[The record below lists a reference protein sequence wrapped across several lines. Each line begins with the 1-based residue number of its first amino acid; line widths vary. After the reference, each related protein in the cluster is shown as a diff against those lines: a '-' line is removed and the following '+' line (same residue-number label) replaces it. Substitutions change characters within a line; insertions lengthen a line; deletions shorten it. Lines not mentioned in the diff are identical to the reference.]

1 MRNKISEKLKNFEM
15 HENPTLQAYYY
26 GFDRTGVKVIDSI
39 LSAVAMAGKGYHNTD
54 CWSDV
59 CDFLGFSY
67 TELIQEMANRAAKE
81 RDDLRAQN
89 AELPKI
95 ETNQKENGKMNKI
108 EIGTILTD
116 KNGGKRKVLG
126 IDDYGDATVSVL
138 NNYGVEGHKMNL
150 SIIQSAGGE

>member
-1 MRNKISEKLKNFEM
+1 MRNEISEKLKNFEM

-89 AELPKI
+89 AELLEALKPCADFMGSVAGNAINKAEGILANPK
-95 ETNQKENGKMNKI
+95 K
-108 EIGTILTD
+108 
-116 KNGGKRKVLG
+116 
-126 IDDYGDATVSVL
+126 
-138 NNYGVEGHKMNL
+138 
-150 SIIQSAGGE
+150 

>member
-1 MRNKISEKLKNFEM
+1 MKNA
-15 HENPTLQAYYY
+15 TLTKGALPGKALTYDECADLLNNESMQV
-26 GFDRTGVKVIDSI
+26 GN
-39 LSAVAMAGKGYHNTD
+39 LSGITSGA
-54 CWSDV
+54 
-59 CDFLGFSY
+59 L
-67 TELIQEMANRAAKE
+67 L
-81 RDDLRAQN
+81 
-89 AELPKI
+89 LPKSKI

-150 SIIQSAGGE
+150 SIIQSAGWE